1 MPDDASS
8 PRWLDPTR
16 RTVLSATAWVA
27 PAFAATLVPAV
38 AQSATSV
45 PIAKLRIGDDWAVTN
60 ASKYDPATGT
70 TRGPLAIYA
79 SAHYDQNITW
89 WPTRDPEPAV
99 VQYTLEIVPPAPAA
113 ATTLSGSFSI
123 TLGGYAQNLNWYPGE
138 NTYPIG
144 SGTYTVTLT
153 IYGSDGSTSRTKT
166 LTLS

>member
-8 PRWLDPTR
+8 PHRLTPTR

-45 PIAKLRIGDDWAVTN
+45 PVAKLRIGDDWAVTN

-113 ATTLSGSFSI
+113 ATTLSGYFSI

-138 NTYPIG
+138 NAYPIAA
-144 SGTYTVTLT
+144 GTYTVTLT
-153 IYGSDGSTSRTKT
+153 IYGSDGSTSQTKT

>member
-123 TLGGYAQNLNWYPGE
+123 TLGGYTQNLNWYPGE

-144 SGTYTVTLT
+144 AGTYTVTLT

>member
-1 MPDDASS
+1 MPDDAAS
-8 PRWLDPTR
+8 PRWLEPTR

-45 PIAKLRIGDDWAVTN
+45 PISKLRISEGWAVTD
-60 ASKYDPATGT
+60 ASRYDPATHT

-79 SAHYDQNITW
+79 AAHYDQNITW

-99 VQYTLEIVPPAPAA
+99 VQYTIEVVPPAPAA
-113 ATTLSGSFSI
+113 TTTLSGYFSI

-138 NTYPIG
+138 NVYPIAP
-144 SGTYTVTLT
+144 GTYTITFT
-153 IYGSDGSTSRTKT
+153 IYGSDGSTSQTKS
-166 LTLS
+166 LTLG